1 MRQIYLAATGMNRGK
16 TTVCLGFLDGC
27 LSRGLATGFLK
38 PVGQRT
44 VIEDGVAA
52 DEDAVLLRKRIRPAG
67 SDVRDEPGPHSA
79 RLHEGLHQ
87 R

>member
-1 MRQIYLAATGMNRGK
+1 MPMRQLYLAATGMNRGK

-44 VIEDGVAA
+44 V
-52 DEDAVLLRKRIRPAG
+52 LQ
-67 SDVRDEPGPHSA
+67 S
-79 RLHEGLHQ
+79 RLHLD
-87 R
+87 RRL